1 MLTSHSS
8 APGLRFRLREKPRP
22 NYLPDSAPPETTVAA
37 ANWFRYAYLAHFS
50 SPRGCQQLYRLIKR
64 ENVSR
69 VVEIGITNLERSIAL
84 IQVAQRFAGSKK
96 VFYTGLDMFEA
107 RSTGRTPLTLKD
119 TYCALRATEA
129 NIRLVPGVPR
139 MSLASAANAHQNT
152 DLVIIGPDV
161 SENDLFGAWFYVPR
175 MLHARS
181 TVLSEKHARDG
192 QVTFTPITRSQI
204 AEWAARDSMR
214 RAA

>member
-1 MLTSHSS
+1 M
-8 APGLRFRLREKPRP
+8 
-22 NYLPDSAPPETTVAA
+22 AA
-37 ANWFRYAYLAHFS
+37 ANWFRYAYLAHCS
-50 SPRGCQQLYRLIKR
+50 SPKGYRQLYRLIKR
-64 ENVSR
+64 ESVSR
-69 VVEIGITNLERSIAL
+69 VVEIGITNLERSVSL

-107 RSTGRTPLTLKD
+107 RSTGRAPLTLKD
-119 TYCALRATEA
+119 TYCNLRATEA

-175 MLHARS
+175 MLHPRS
-181 TVLSEKHARDG
+181 VILSEKHSPDG

>member
-1 MLTSHSS
+1 M
-8 APGLRFRLREKPRP
+8 
-22 NYLPDSAPPETTVAA
+22 AA

-50 SPRGCQQLYRLIKR
+50 RPKACRQLFRSIKR

-69 VVEIGITNLERSIAL
+69 IVEIGITDLARSIAM
-84 IQVAQRFAGSKK
+84 IQVAQRFAGAKK

-107 RSTGRTPLTLKD
+107 RSAGRQPFTLKD
-119 TYCALRATEA
+119 TYCTLRATDA
-129 NIRLVPGVPR
+129 TVRLVPGVPR

-161 SENDLFGAWFYVPR
+161 SENDLFGAWLYVPR
-175 MLHARS
+175 MLHPRS
-181 TVLSEKHARDG
+181 IILSEKHTADG